1 MLLPVTLSCDKN
13 NPNGNIRAYFKKV
26 RCDTATFGHLALIVL
41 LWICPNSKK
50 ETKYETVH
58 ERNSF
63 NKEIGK
69 LVKDFVLIDTNSPSF
84 SAKTVAR
91 FKTNQWR
98 KNGVSAPRETMGG
111 KFRVNINF
119 LPILIPT
126 TVVSEK
132 QGPLVV
138 YFLSYRQ
145 LKTFWELRR
154 DILLIDRVGGPHGRN
169 IWPEVMTY
177 GPSAARPASLGV
189 MAESQIFSRPRL
201 TKLSQ

>member
-145 LKTFWELRR
+145 LKTFWETSSWYICSLTEWEVRTEEIFDPR
-154 DILLIDRVGGPHGRN
+154 SWLTDRVQRDQRV
-169 IWPEVMTY
+169 W
-177 GPSAARPASLGV
+177 A
-189 MAESQIFSRPRL
+189 
-201 TKLSQ
+201 